1 MLLNRFFR
9 LEMVKCT
16 HNHDP
21 RTLNAPFRAARHP
34 GLQNNKTGS
43 IHVWTPVPYFNAL
56 ILLLIGYNLYLSC
69 AENHSGQISKIHGP
83 PVILF

>member
-9 LEMVKCT
+9 LEMVKGT

-43 IHVWTPVPYFNAL
+43 IHVWTPVVIIITLPTKTKQGLSNNRKIGVIWMA
-56 ILLLIGYNLYLSC
+56 ILLLIKFWNL
-69 AENHSGQISKIHGP
+69 
-83 PVILF
+83 